1 MSRFRVFLGAPPA
14 SSPSK
19 FELEWHDIHITSD
32 LSYVV
37 GQTSQQAE
45 SEPSL
50 PKGKESQRP
59 TSTIARLIDGVSF
72 SDDDITESLELSLR
86 EDLLDGAHLPRVCD
100 KYGLT

>member
-1 MSRFRVFLGAPPA
+1 MSRYRVFLGAPSA

-19 FELEWHDIHITSD
+19 SELEWHDIHIASE

-37 GQTSQQAE
+37 AQTGEQGE
-45 SEPSL
+45 SGPSL
-50 PKGKESQRP
+50 PKGKQSQQP

-72 SDDDITESLELSLR
+72 NDDDINESLELSLR
-86 EDLLDGAHLPRVCD
+86 EDLLDGAHLSRACD